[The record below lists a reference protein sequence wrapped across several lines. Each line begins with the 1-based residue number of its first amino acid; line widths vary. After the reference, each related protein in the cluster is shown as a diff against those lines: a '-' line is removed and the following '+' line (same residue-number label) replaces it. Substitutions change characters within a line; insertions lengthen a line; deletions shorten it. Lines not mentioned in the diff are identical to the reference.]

1 MAIYANDLSGL
12 SAAAVADYEAKT
24 RRTGLNQN
32 FLAALAAERNRRA
45 LGEGQIGAENYRTG
59 ATREVG
65 MGQVG
70 VGQGNVAARN
80 REIDNIL
87 TAAKMR
93 DELERKRL
101 EQQGGQFYDSLNAQE
116 RMLQQQL
123 EAQRAYDLNLSSL
136 GGIMPTSPSVYNA
149 MREEAALAA
158 EDQASAEQAAS
169 ELNMALP
176 GIIKSST
183 SWGGWGSPDNQKVS
197 EAIQARLAALLPD
210 LPSRARI
217 AIDPKT
223 FTASVKPS
231 AYTPQDPGAPPIDPS
246 VARQILAS
254 PAARRRF
261 NLGGLS
267 LDPTAIL
274 NRRSVRPATTPAEIT
289 PQYDT
294 GRMYLNVGGY

>member
-1 MAIYANDLSGL
+1 MAYYSGDLAPL
-12 SAAAVADYEAKT
+12 NAAAVADYEAQT
-24 RRTGLNQN
+24 RRSGLNQN

-59 ATREVG
+59 VNREVG

-70 VGQGNVAARN
+70 VGHGNVAARN

-87 TAAKMR
+87 AAAKMR
-93 DELERKRL
+93 DELERRRL
-101 EQQGGQFYDSLNAQE
+101 DQQGGQFYDSLNAQE

-123 EAQRAYDLNLSSL
+123 DAQRAYDLNLSSL
-136 GGIMPTSPSVYNA
+136 SGIMPTSPSVYNA

-176 GIIKSST
+176 GILEKSR
-183 SWGGWGSPDNQKVS
+183 GWAGFGSPNSQKVS
-197 EAIQARLAALLPD
+197 DAIQARLAALLPD

-231 AYTPQDPGAPPIDPS
+231 TYTPQDPGAPPIDPS

-254 PAARRRF
+254 PAARRRY

-267 LDPTAIL
+267 LDPAAIL
-274 NRRSVRPATTPAEIT
+274 NRRSVRPATTPSEIT
-289 PQYDT
+289 PQYDN

>member
-12 SAAAVADYEAKT
+12 SAAAVADYDAQT

-45 LGEGQIGAENYRTG
+45 LGEGQINSENYRTG
-59 ATREVG
+59 ANREVG

-80 REIDNIL
+80 RQIDAIL
-87 TAAKMR
+87 ANAKMQ

-101 EQQGGQFYDSLNAQE
+101 EQQGGQFYDSLSAQE
-116 RMLQQQL
+116 RMLGQQL
-123 EAQRAYDLNLSSL
+123 EAQRAYDSNIGSL
-136 GGIMPTSPSVYNA
+136 AGVMSPSVYNS

-158 EDQASAEQAAS
+158 EDQASAEQAAT

-183 SWGGWGSPDNQKVS
+183 SWGGWGSPNSQKVS

-217 AIDPKT
+217 AINPT
-223 FTASVKPS
+223 NFTASVKAP
-231 AYTPQDPGAPPIDPS
+231 AYTPQDPGPPPIDPS

-254 PAARRRF
+254 PAARRRY
-261 NLGGLS
+261 NLGGLN
-267 LDPTAIL
+267 LDPAAIL
-274 NRRSVRPATTPAEIT
+274 NRRSVRPATTPAAIT

>member
-12 SAAAVADYEAKT
+12 SAAAVADYDAQT

-45 LGEGQIGAENYRTG
+45 LGEGQINSENYRTG
-59 ATREVG
+59 ANREVG

-80 REIDNIL
+80 RQIDAIL
-87 TAAKMR
+87 ANAKMQ

-101 EQQGGQFYDSLNAQE
+101 EQQGGQFYDSLSAQE
-116 RMLQQQL
+116 RMLGQQL
-123 EAQRAYDLNLSSL
+123 EAQRAYDSNIGSL
-136 GGIMPTSPSVYNA
+136 AGVMSPSVYNS

-158 EDQASAEQAAS
+158 EDQASAEQAAT

-183 SWGGWGSPDNQKVS
+183 SWGGWGSPNSQKVS

-217 AIDPKT
+217 AINPT
-223 FTASVKPS
+223 NFTASVKAP
-231 AYTPQDPGAPPIDPS
+231 AYTPQDPGPPPIDPS

-254 PAARRRF
+254 PAARRRY
-261 NLGGLS
+261 NLGGLN
-267 LDPTAIL
+267 LDPAAIL